1 MFIYFGEQCD
11 PIKYYITIRI
21 YNIPLE
27 MVRDPRGGS
36 TGGSPSSSP
45 TWSTERVLAS
55 QGHTEESCM
64 EKTGE
69 GKWKNI
75 FTKVGFIFFF

>member
-27 MVRDPRGGS
+27 MVRKPRGGIAH
-36 TGGSPSSSP
+36 
-45 TWSTERVLAS
+45 EDLRVQAQLGL
-55 QGHTEESCM
+55 QR
-64 EKTGE
+64 
-69 GKWKNI
+69 
-75 FTKVGFIFFF
+75 